1 MVKDSEREEGEDD
14 GDREGFASELDGV
27 CTTVCQNG
35 FLQRRAIDRP
45 LFVEH
50 RRRE

>member
-1 MVKDSEREEGEDD
+1 MVKDSERDD
-14 GDREGFASELDGV
+14 GNREGFASELDRV

-45 LFVEH
+45 LFVKP